1 MINTTTCKVRQAANA
16 LTVLFWKRSISAN
29 NSSTNYNY
37 VSCLRNLDKWQPDVW
52 GSCEEPLEEDWSEE
66 DDCGAEPSAS
76 SRCLCCS
83 AFLSLSRCR
92 PLRIIANSGP
102 INSDKQEGG
111 REKKKKAACKR
122 KKHRTYNIQNR
133 EEGWGDWS
141 KREATDSFFHC
152 NYMYNVNN
160 LLTPR
165 NYQIKYWNCFPLPKR
180 ISHRTQ
186 KFRIHVIQY
195 IPLPISNT

>member
-37 VSCLRNLDKWQPDVW
+37 VSCLRNLDKWQPDAW
-52 GSCEEPLEEDWSEE
+52 GSCEEPLEEDRSEE

-102 INSDKQEGG
+102 INSDKQGGEGG
-111 REKKKKAACKR
+111 EKKKYVKERSIEHTIYRTGRRGGGTDQREKQQILSVITV
-122 KKHRTYNIQNR
+122 KKV
-133 EEGWGDWS
+133 
-141 KREATDSFFHC
+141 
-152 NYMYNVNN
+152 M
-160 LLTPR
+160 
-165 NYQIKYWNCFPLPKR
+165 
-180 ISHRTQ
+180 
-186 KFRIHVIQY
+186 
-195 IPLPISNT
+195 

>member
-102 INSDKQEGG
+102 INSDKQGEGKK
-111 REKKKKAACKR
+111 EKKKYVKERRSIEHTIYRTGRRGGGTDQREKQQILSVIIV
-122 KKHRTYNIQNR
+122 KK
-133 EEGWGDWS
+133 
-141 KREATDSFFHC
+141 
-152 NYMYNVNN
+152 NYVSH
-160 LLTPR
+160 LLTSR
-165 NYQIKYWNCFPLPKR
+165 NYRMKYWNCFF
-180 ISHRTQ
+180 S
-186 KFRIHVIQY
+186 
-195 IPLPISNT
+195 S

>member
-16 LTVLFWKRSISAN
+16 LSVLFWKRSVSAN

-102 INSDKQEGG
+102 INADKQGKGVGEG
-111 REKKKKAACKR
+111 EKKKKVCKR
-122 KKHRTYNIQNR
+122 KKHWVYNTQYR
-133 EEGWGDWS
+133 EEGLGDWP
-141 KREATDSFFHC
+141 KRKATDLS
-152 NYMYNVNN
+152 
-160 LLTPR
+160 
-165 NYQIKYWNCFPLPKR
+165 
-180 ISHRTQ
+180 
-186 KFRIHVIQY
+186 VITVEK
-195 IPLPISNT
+195 IM